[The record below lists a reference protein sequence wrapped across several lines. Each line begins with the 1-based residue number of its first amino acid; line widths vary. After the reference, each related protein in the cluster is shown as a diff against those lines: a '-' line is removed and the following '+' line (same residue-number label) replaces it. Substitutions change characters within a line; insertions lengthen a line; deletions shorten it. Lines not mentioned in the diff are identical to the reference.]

1 VITVLTVNGQPVN
14 CVALP
19 TSPGLRTVEFS
30 FADSVAL
37 TVNDFTGITQAQQWL
52 GADQLSGTMTLP
64 PLTQCQADEW
74 IAALME
80 LRGMA
85 NAMLLGDPLKTSPRG
100 NPLGAPAFPATI
112 TDIAGNQTVET
123 TGWTPGK
130 FGLLLPGDYIQIG
143 YRLHRV
149 VGAPVNSDSSGN
161 ATIAI
166 WPSLREPPIASQAL
180 ITSNCVGLFRR
191 ASNKA
196 GWSADYTRLSR
207 ASFQVQEYR

>member
-19 TSPGLRTVEFS
+19 SSPGLRSVEFNFS
-30 FADSVAL
+30 DSVAL
-37 TVNDFTGITQAQQWL
+37 AASDFTGVTQAQQWL
-52 GADQLSGTMTLP
+52 GADMLSGTMTLP
-64 PLTQCQADEW
+64 ALTQCQADEW

-85 NAMLLGDPLKTSPRG
+85 NAMLLGDPTKTTPRG
-100 NPLGAPAFPATI
+100 NPLGSPAFPATV
-112 TDIAGNQTVET
+112 TDVAGNQAVQT

-130 FGLLLPGDYIQIG
+130 FGLLLPGDYIQVG

-149 VGAPVNSDSSGN
+149 LGGPVNSDASGN
-161 ATIAI
+161 ATIAVY
-166 WPSLREPPIASQAL
+166 PSLREPPIANAAL
-180 ITSNCVGLFRR
+180 ITSNCKGLFRR
-191 ASNKA
+191 ASNRT
-196 GWSADYTRLSR
+196 GWSADYTMLSR